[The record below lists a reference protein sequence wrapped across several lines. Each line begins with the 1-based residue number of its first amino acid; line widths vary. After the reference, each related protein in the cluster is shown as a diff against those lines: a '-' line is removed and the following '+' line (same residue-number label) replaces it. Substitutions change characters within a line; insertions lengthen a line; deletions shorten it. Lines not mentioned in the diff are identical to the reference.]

1 MIFHSKKGAILLNSP
16 FTSEADCF
24 KKLSDMEHITFGI
37 RAFQVTI
44 VTKIKADQLD
54 QVRTEGLL
62 YMVFGC
68 SDNPSAI
75 V

>member
-1 MIFHSKKGAILLNSP
+1 MIFHSKKGAILLNNP
-16 FTSEADCF
+16 FTLEADCF
-24 KKLSDMEHITFGI
+24 KKLSDMEHITFEI

-44 VTKIKADQLD
+44 VTKIKAGQFD

-62 YMVFGC
+62 DMVFGC
-68 SDNPSAI
+68 SDNPSTI